1 MNTEQTPKQLREQQL
16 VNEVNKIVKDYAN
29 SNSDLRDLL
38 SQLTITKVREFA
50 VTEDNKET
58 KKALLIFLPFAFHK
72 NQPQASL
79 RLLQEIQ
86 KKKDLTVF
94 MTAQRT
100 VVHPRGGYKQ
110 KIPRS
115 RTLTSVYESLL
126 SDLVAPSN
134 ILGKRIRHKLDGT
147 RVWKVQLNEDDSG
160 FLKSR
165 LAAVESIYVALTKR
179 TLGFEFMEEANY
191 TLVPKPKKAKAH
203 AKKRHLNRK
212 DRRTK
217 ERKEMNNE

>member
-1 MNTEQTPKQLREQQL
+1 MNTEQTLKQLREQQL

-38 SQLTITKVREFA
+38 SQLTITKVREFS

-58 KKALLIFLPFAFHK
+58 KKALLIFLPFAFHR
-72 NQPQASL
+72 NQPQACL

-86 KKKDLTVF
+86 KKKDLTIF

-100 VVHPRGGYKQ
+100 VIHPRGGYKQ

-115 RTLTSVYESLL
+115 RTLTSVYENLL
-126 SDLVAPSN
+126 ADLVAPSN
-134 ILGKRIRHKLDGT
+134 ILGKRLRHKLDGT
-147 RVWKVQLNEDDSG
+147 CVWKVELNEDDAG
-160 FLKSR
+160 FLRSR
-165 LAAVESIYVALTKR
+165 LSSVKTIYNALTKR
-179 TLGFEFMEEANY
+179 QLGFEFMEEAKY
-191 TLVPKPKKAKAH
+191 IMMPKQKKAKT

-217 ERKEMNNE
+217 ERKEMNNA